1 MEVVNFV
8 NGKTELYGILGDPI
22 EHTKSPFIH
31 NTLFKQFNINAIYIP
46 IHVNEVCLEN
56 VINGLKAQ
64 NISGFNVTVPHK
76 KSIIKYLDDISH
88 DALLMGAVNT
98 VKNIQGRL
106 KGYNTDAEGFVRDF
120 KEGLDTNFKDKRVMI
135 LGAGG
140 TARALA
146 VKLASEGIEHLT
158 LVNRTEE
165 NAKNITELIKNNY
178 GGIASYMLPDSTK
191 LFDQMSQSHIIINTT
206 PAGMSTY
213 LDSTPFNIDYVFDKN
228 QVVYDVVYS
237 PEKTK
242 FLLQAESYGCKTRN
256 GFGMLINQGVS
267 AFEIWTGN
275 IVPRQ
280 MAIELLNK
288 IIKMKDFPK

>member
-1 MEVVNFV
+1 MEVVNVV
-8 NGKTELYGILGDPI
+8 NGKTELYGVLGDPI

-46 IHVNEVCLEN
+46 IHVKEGCLEN
-56 VINGLKAQ
+56 AINGLKAQ

-76 KSIIKYLDDISH
+76 KSIIKYLDDISN

-98 VKNIQGRL
+98 VKNIHGRL

-120 KEGLDTNFKDKRVMI
+120 KDGLGASFKDKRVV
-135 LGAGG
+135 LFGAGG
-140 TARALA
+140 TARALT

-158 LVNRTEE
+158 LVNRTEQ
-165 NAKNITELIKNNY
+165 NAKNIIELVKNNY
-178 GGIASYMLPDSTK
+178 GSIASYILPDEQK
-191 LFDQMSQSHIIINTT
+191 LFDEMAQSHIIINTT

-213 LDSTPFNIDYVFDKN
+213 LDSTPFNYDYVFDKN
-228 QVVYDVVYS
+228 QLVYDVVYS

-242 FLLQAESYGCKTRN
+242 FLLQAQSYDCKTRN

-267 AFEIWTGN
+267 AFEIWTGKL
-275 IVPRQ
+275 VSRD
-280 MAIELLNK
+280 MATELLNN
-288 IIKMKDFPK
+288 IVEMKDFPK

>member
-1 MEVVNFV
+1 MEVVNVV
-8 NGKTELYGILGDPI
+8 NGKTELYGVLGDPI

-46 IHVNEVCLEN
+46 IHVNEAYLEN
-56 VINGLKAQ
+56 AINGLKAQ

-76 KSIIKYLDDISH
+76 KSIIKYLDDISN

-120 KEGLDTNFKDKRVMI
+120 KDGLDTDFKGKRVM
-135 LGAGG
+135 LFGAGG

-158 LVNRTEE
+158 LVNRTEQ
-165 NAKNITELIKNNY
+165 NAKNISELIKNNY
-178 GGIASYMLPDSTK
+178 GSIASYILPDSPS
-191 LFDQMSQSHIIINTT
+191 LFDKMSQSHIIINTT

-267 AFEIWTGN
+267 AFEIWTGKL
-275 IVPRQ
+275 VSRQ
-280 MAIELLNK
+280 MAMELLNN

>member
-1 MEVVNFV
+1 MEVVNVV
-8 NGKTELYGILGDPI
+8 NGKTELYGVLGDPI

-46 IHVNEVCLEN
+46 IHVNEAYLEN
-56 VINGLKAQ
+56 AINGLKAQ

-76 KSIIKYLDDISH
+76 KSIIKYLDDISN

-120 KEGLDTNFKDKRVMI
+120 KDGLDTDFKGKRVM
-135 LGAGG
+135 LFGAGG

-158 LVNRTEE
+158 LVNRTEQ
-165 NAKNITELIKNNY
+165 NAKNISELIKNNY
-178 GGIASYMLPDSTK
+178 GSIASYILPDSPS
-191 LFDQMSQSHIIINTT
+191 LFDRMSQSHIIINTT

-213 LDSTPFNIDYVFDKN
+213 LDSAPFNIDYIFDKN

-267 AFEIWTGN
+267 AFEIWTGKL
-275 IVPRQ
+275 VSRQ
-280 MAIELLNK
+280 MAMELLNN

>member
-1 MEVVNFV
+1 MEVVNVV
-8 NGKTELYGILGDPI
+8 NGKTELYGVLGDPI

-56 VINGLKAQ
+56 AINGLKAQ

-76 KSIIKYLDDISH
+76 KSIIKYLDDISN

-98 VKNIQGRL
+98 VKNIQGKL

-120 KEGLDTNFKDKRVMI
+120 KDGLDTNFKDKRVM
-135 LGAGG
+135 LFGAGG

-158 LVNRTEE
+158 LVNRTEQ
-165 NAKNITELIKNNY
+165 NAKNITELVKNNY
-178 GGIASYMLPDSTK
+178 GSIVSYILPDSPM

-206 PAGMSTY
+206 PSGMSTY

-267 AFEIWTGN
+267 AFEIWTGKL
-275 IVPRQ
+275 VSRQ
-280 MAIELLNK
+280 MAIELLNN

>member
-1 MEVVNFV
+1 MEFV
-8 NGKTELYGILGDPI
+8 NVVDGKTELYGVLGDPI

-56 VINGLKAQ
+56 AINGLKAQ

-76 KSIIKYLDDISH
+76 KSIIKYLDDISN

-120 KEGLDTNFKDKRVMI
+120 KDGLDTNFKDKRVM
-135 LGAGG
+135 LFGAGG

-158 LVNRTEE
+158 LVNRTEQ
-165 NAKNITELIKNNY
+165 NANNITELVKNNY
-178 GGIASYMLPDSTK
+178 GSIASYILPDSPK
-191 LFDQMSQSHIIINTT
+191 LFDEMSQSHIIINTT

-213 LDSTPFNIDYVFDKN
+213 LDSTPFDIDYVFDKN

-242 FLLQAESYGCKTRN
+242 FLLQAESFGCKTRN

-267 AFEIWTGN
+267 AFEIWTGKL
-275 IVPRQ
+275 VSRQ
-280 MAIELLNK
+280 MTIELLNN